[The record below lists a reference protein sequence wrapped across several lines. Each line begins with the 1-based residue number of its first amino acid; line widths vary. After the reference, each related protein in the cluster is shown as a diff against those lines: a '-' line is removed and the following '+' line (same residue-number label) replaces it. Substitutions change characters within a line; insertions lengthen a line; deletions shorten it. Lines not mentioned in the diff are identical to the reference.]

1 MAFLLRIICKSGMQV
16 NLLILNQGKKKEIPC
31 MMYKILRIYVCRS
44 EEVHSQLPPS
54 TSVSTSSMSNTGHR
68 FLQPRV
74 NSGSSVRRMFPPGT
88 SPTSVTTSNSA
99 SASGASFAYQSVS
112 IGMESSGV
120 ALPVQRI
127 IEGLPVV
134 TLPGIVAHEVR
145 YFLFRIK

>member
-88 SPTSVTTSNSA
+88 SPTPVTTSNSA

-112 IGMESSGV
+112 IGMDEISGV
-120 ALPVQRI
+120 ALPLQRI
-127 IEGLPVV
+127 KEGLPVV
-134 TLPGIVAHEVR
+134 TLPE
-145 YFLFRIK
+145 

>member
-1 MAFLLRIICKSGMQV
+1 
-16 NLLILNQGKKKEIPC
+16 
-31 MMYKILRIYVCRS
+31 MYKILRIYVFRS
-44 EEVHSQLPPS
+44 GEVHSHLPPS
-54 TSVSTSSMSNTGHR
+54 TSVSTSSSMSNTGHR

-88 SPTSVTTSNSA
+88 SPTPVTTSNSA

-145 YFLFRIK
+145 YFLFRVK